1 MRARM
6 AAHVFTPKGRTMPI
20 REVRHPLVKHKIGLM
35 RDKSIST
42 MRFRALTREISRLLA
57 VEATRDLP
65 LEPTSVEGWAGTVN
79 TERIAGKKLTVV
91 PILRAGLGM
100 LDGVLDIVPD
110 AKVSM
115 VGLARDETTL
125 EPHIYLEK
133 FVDRVDERMAIVV
146 DPMLATGGSLSTAIS
161 MLKRRGCTDI
171 RALVLVAA
179 PEGMRRLEADH
190 PEVKIYAASIDD
202 HLDAHG
208 FIVPGLGDAGDRI
221 FGTEAGISSHSSPRR

>member
-1 MRARM
+1 
-6 AAHVFTPKGRTMPI
+6 MPI
-20 REVRHPLVKHKIGLM
+20 REVRHPLVKHKLGLM
-35 RDKSIST
+35 RDKTIST
-42 MRFRALTREISRLLA
+42 MRFRALTREIARLLS

-65 LEPTSVEGWAGTVN
+65 LEPNSVEGWAGTVV
-79 TERIAGKKLTVV
+79 TDRIAGKKLTVV

-125 EPHIYLEK
+125 QPHTYLEK

-161 MLKRRGCTDI
+161 MLKRLGCTDV

-179 PEGMRRLEADH
+179 PEGVRRMEADH
-190 PEVKIYAASIDD
+190 PEVKIYAASIDER
-202 HLDAHG
+202 LDERG
-208 FIVPGLGDAGDRI
+208 YIIPGLGDAGDRI
-221 FGTEAGISSHSSPRR
+221 FGTDSS

>member
-1 MRARM
+1 
-6 AAHVFTPKGRTMPI
+6 MPI
-20 REVRHPLVKHKIGLM
+20 REVRHPLVKHKVGLM
-35 RDKSIST
+35 RDKTIST
-42 MRFRALTREISRLLA
+42 MRFRALTREIARLLA

-65 LEPTSVEGWAGTVN
+65 LEPHSVEGWAGTVVAD
-79 TERIAGKKLTVV
+79 RIAGKKLTVV

-115 VGLARDETTL
+115 VGLVRDETTL
-125 EPHIYLEK
+125 KPHTYLEK

-179 PEGMRRLEADH
+179 PEGMRRMETDH
-190 PEVKIYAASIDD
+190 PEVKIYAASIDER
-202 HLDAHG
+202 LDEHG
-208 FIVPGLGDAGDRI
+208 YILPGLGDAGDRI
-221 FGTEAGISSHSSPRR
+221 FGTELRGE

>member
-1 MRARM
+1 
-6 AAHVFTPKGRTMPI
+6 MPI

-35 RDKSIST
+35 RDKRISS
-42 MRFRALTREISRLLA
+42 MRFRSLTREIARLLT

-65 LEPTSVEGWAGTVN
+65 LEPTRVEGWAGDVD

-115 VGLARDETTL
+115 IGVVRDETTL
-125 EPHIYLEK
+125 QPHVYLEK
-133 FVDRVDERMAIVV
+133 FVDRVHDRMAIVV
-146 DPMLATGGSLSTAIS
+146 DPMLATGGSLSAAIA
-161 MLKRRGCTDI
+161 MLKARGCTDI

-179 PEGMRRLEADH
+179 PEGMQRLEKDH
-190 PEVKIYAASIDD
+190 PEVKIYAASIDER
-202 HLDAHG
+202 LNEQG
-208 FIVPGLGDAGDRI
+208 YIMPGLGDAGDRI
-221 FGTEAGISSHSSPRR
+221 FGTEPRAD

>member
-1 MRARM
+1 
-6 AAHVFTPKGRTMPI
+6 MPI

-65 LEPTSVEGWAGTVN
+65 LEPASVEGWAGTVS

-115 VGLARDETTL
+115 VGLARDAVTF
-125 EPHIYLEK
+125 EPHTYLEE
-133 FVDRVDERMAIVV
+133 FVHRVEERMAIVV

-161 MLKRRGCTDI
+161 MLKSRGCTDI

-179 PEGMRRLEADH
+179 PEGMRRMEADH
-190 PEVKIYAASIDD
+190 PEVKIYAASIDER
-202 HLDAHG
+202 LDERG
-208 FIVPGLGDAGDRI
+208 FILPGLGDAGDRI
-221 FGTEAGISSHSSPRR
+221 FGTDVS